1 MVRNQCQALY
11 LLVDKCMLT
20 KHNNQIFMLYRI
32 SCLIVVGLFLGLG
45 VVRAQQDPVYGQ
57 YIFNSTIINPAQ
69 AGVFGHSQWGVLY
82 RNQWAGIDGAPITK
96 SFFTNL
102 RIAKNMGLA
111 LGVYQDEVGPINDVT
126 LQADVSHQVRL
137 NDRWNMSGGLR
148 VIGSRITANLADLDN
163 VQGGDPNFSENINSG
178 FYLNMGMG
186 MLVYDESSFFGLSI
200 PKAIMREFEGQ
211 QILNAKMKQHMF
223 AYGGTSIA
231 FNELWT
237 LSPSV
242 MLRFVKDS
250 PFQFDVNAVMNYKN
264 TFDFGPMLRSLDVL
278 GWLVGMRFNEQWYLG
293 YQYEFP
299 LQAIQQ
305 VTRQTHEISLRY
317 LWDSK
322 YKTRIRSPRYF
333 I

>member
-1 MVRNQCQALY
+1 
-11 LLVDKCMLT
+11 
-20 KHNNQIFMLYRI
+20 
-32 SCLIVVGLFLGLG
+32 
-45 VVRAQQDPVYGQ
+45 
-57 YIFNSTIINPAQ
+57 
-69 AGVFGHSQWGVLY
+69 
-82 RNQWAGIDGAPITK
+82 
-96 SFFTNL
+96 
-102 RIAKNMGLA
+102 
-111 LGVYQDEVGPINDVT
+111 
-126 LQADVSHQVRL
+126 VRL
-137 NDRWNMSGGLR
+137 NERWNMSGGLR
-148 VIGSRITANLADLDN
+148 VIGSRITANLASLDN
-163 VQGGDPNFSENINSG
+163 VQAGDPNFSQNINSG

-186 MLVYDESSFFGLSI
+186 LLVYDESSFFGLSI

-264 TFDFGPMLRSLDVL
+264 TFDFGPMLRSLDAV
-278 GWLVGMRFNEQWYLG
+278 GMLVGMRFNEQWYLG

-305 VTRQTHEISLRY
+305 VTRQTHEISLRF